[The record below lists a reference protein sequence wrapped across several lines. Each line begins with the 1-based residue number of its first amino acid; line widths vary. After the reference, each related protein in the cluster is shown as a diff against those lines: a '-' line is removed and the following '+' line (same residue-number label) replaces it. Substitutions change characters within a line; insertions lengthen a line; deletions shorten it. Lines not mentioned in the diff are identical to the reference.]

1 MMNADDAGRVGRYR
15 WLVICTLLFAV
26 TTINYMD
33 RQVIGLLKPH
43 IQKDL
48 GWSEIDYS
56 NIVFFFTMAYAI
68 GYPLAG
74 RLMDRVGVRFGLAG
88 AVSFWSLAIGVHGLL
103 ASVTGF
109 SCARFALGL
118 AEGANFPA
126 AIKAV
131 SEWFPKRERALAT
144 GIFNSGANV
153 GALITP
159 ILVPYIAVAWGWQA
173 SFYVLG
179 VIGFVWVPVWL
190 WLYRNSEKHSKVS
203 AAELRLI
210 QSDPADPPA
219 PKIPWLQLLK
229 YRPVWAFVIGMFITS
244 PIWWFY
250 LYWVPDFFNKQH
262 GLNLLKL
269 GPPIFV
275 IYLMTGFGSIGGGW
289 LSSWLLNKGW
299 SVNAARKTAF
309 LTCALCVV
317 PVFAVCMV
325 ANLWVAVGLI
335 GLAAAAHSGFAANL
349 FTLVSDTMPR
359 ESISSVVGIG
369 GMAGS
374 IGGMLIAKVAGYV
387 LEWTGSYQP
396 MFIMAASAYL
406 VALLVMHLLVP
417 NIEPLR
423 TAAGVPEK

>member
-1 MMNADDAGRVGRYR
+1 MNSDVEEKPGRYR

-33 RQVIGLLKPH
+33 RQVIGILKPH

-56 NIVFFFTMAYAI
+56 NIVFFFTLAYAI

-88 AVSFWSLAIGVHGLL
+88 AVSFWSLAIGAHGLL
-103 ASVTGF
+103 ASVMGF

-131 SEWFPKRERALAT
+131 SEWFPKKERALAT

-159 ILVPYIAVAWGWQA
+159 ILVPFITIKFGWQA

-179 VIGFVWVPVWL
+179 VIGLLWVPFWL
-190 WLYRNSEKHSKVS
+190 KWYRSPEKHPKVS
-203 AAELRLI
+203 RAELALI
-210 QSDPADPPA
+210 QSDPPDPVA
-219 PKIPWLQLLK
+219 PKIPWLKLLK
-229 YRPVWAFVIGMFITS
+229 YRAVWAFVIGMFITA

-250 LYWVPDFFNKQH
+250 LYWVPDFFNKQY

-275 IYLMTGFGSIGGGW
+275 IYLMTSFGSIGGGW
-289 LSSWLLNKGW
+289 LSSRLITQGW

-309 LTCALCVV
+309 LVCALCVV
-317 PVFAVCMV
+317 PVFAVCKV
-325 ANLWVAVGLI
+325 SNLWVAVGLL

-396 MFIMAASAYL
+396 MFIIASSAYL
-406 VALLVMHLLVP
+406 IALVIMHLLVP
-417 NIEPLR
+417 KIEPVR
-423 TAAGVPEK
+423 TVLVVSE

>member
-1 MMNADDAGRVGRYR
+1 MDTDVSGKKGRYR

-33 RQVIGLLKPH
+33 RQVIGILKPH
-43 IQKDL
+43 LQKDL

-56 NIVFFFTMAYAI
+56 NIVFFFTLAYAI

-74 RLMDRVGVRFGLAG
+74 RLMDKVGVRLGLAG

-103 ASVTGF
+103 ASVLGF
-109 SCARFALGL
+109 SFARFALGL

-153 GALITP
+153 GALLTP
-159 ILVPYIAVAWGWQA
+159 IVVPYITVKFGWQS

-179 VIGFVWVPVWL
+179 VIGLLWVPFWL
-190 WLYRNSEKHSKVS
+190 WLYRNPKEHPKVS
-203 AAELRLI
+203 EAELRLI
-210 QSDPADPPA
+210 QSDPADAPA
-219 PKIPWLQLLK
+219 PKIPWLKLFT
-229 YRPVWAFVIGMFITS
+229 YRPVWAFVAGMFITA

-262 GLNLLKL
+262 GLNLLEL

-289 LSSWLLNKGW
+289 LSSWLIKRGW
-299 SVNAARKTAF
+299 TVNAARKTAF
-309 LTCALCVV
+309 LVCALCVV
-317 PVFAVCMV
+317 PVFAVCKV
-325 ANLWVAVGLI
+325 TNLWVAVGLI

-359 ESISSVVGIG
+359 ECISSVVGIG

-396 MFIMAASAYL
+396 MFIIASSAYL
-406 VALLVMHLLVP
+406 IALAVIQILVP
-417 NIEPLR
+417 RWE
-423 TAAGVPEK
+423 TCK

>member
-1 MMNADDAGRVGRYR
+1 MDTDVSGKTGRYR

-33 RQVIGLLKPH
+33 RQVIGILKPH
-43 IQKDL
+43 LQKDL

-56 NIVFFFTMAYAI
+56 NIVFFFTLAYAI

-74 RLMDRVGVRFGLAG
+74 RLMDKVGVRLGLAG
-88 AVSFWSLAIGVHGLL
+88 AVSFWSLAIGIHGLL
-103 ASVTGF
+103 SSVLGF
-109 SCARFALGL
+109 SFARFSLGL

-153 GALITP
+153 GALLTP
-159 ILVPYIAVAWGWQA
+159 IVVPYITVKFGWQS

-179 VIGFVWVPVWL
+179 VIGLLWVPFWL
-190 WLYRNSEKHSKVS
+190 WLYRNPKEHPKVS
-203 AAELRLI
+203 EAELRLI
-210 QSDPADPPA
+210 QSDPADLPA
-219 PKIPWLQLLK
+219 PKIPWLKLFT
-229 YRPVWAFVIGMFITS
+229 YRPVWAFVAGMFITA

-262 GLNLLKL
+262 GLNLLEL

-289 LSSWLLNKGW
+289 LSSWLIKRGW
-299 SVNAARKTAF
+299 TVNAARKTAF
-309 LTCALCVV
+309 LVCALCVV
-317 PVFAVCMV
+317 PVFAVCKV
-325 ANLWVAVGLI
+325 TNLWVAVGLI

-359 ESISSVVGIG
+359 ECISSVVGIG

-396 MFIMAASAYL
+396 MFIIASSAYL
-406 VALLVMHLLVP
+406 IALAVIQILVP
-417 NIEPLR
+417 HLR
-423 TAAGVPEK
+423 PAEAGD